1 MPLSVLPTLDG
12 TTDIQRGRLTEA
24 MAYIEDLILL
34 PKPRSVVAGT
44 GAYSLTGGSK
54 IICQGDPGSLFPIAR
69 RLQRALLQNQRIGWA
84 LRAGDPRVY
93 GSRGGTIITLAPEQG
108 IPAQGYR
115 LRIADDGIDLVA
127 GDAAGAFYGVMT
139 LVQMLRQCE
148 GELPAGEIEDS
159 PDFPSRGVMLDISR
173 SKVPTLETLYD
184 LVDLFSGWKINHL
197 ELYTEHTF
205 AYENHREVWAQASPM
220 TGEDILRLDAYCR
233 ERFIELVP
241 NQNSFGHMHH
251 WLELPRY
258 NQLAECPDGFEL
270 TWQGQTREMPPFS
283 LNPTDRRSIE
293 FMGDLFSELLPH
305 FSSEKFNVGCDE
317 TWDVGRGRSARAV
330 EEKGAGRV
338 YLDYLLG
345 IYDLVKRHRRTMH
358 FWGDII
364 LQHPELVPEL
374 PRDAVV
380 LEWGYE
386 ADHPFEEHGAEFAR
400 SGMPF
405 FVCPGTSSWHTI
417 AGRTSNCLGNVRNAT
432 ENGLRHGASGVLNT
446 DWGDNHH
453 TQYLPVSYLG
463 FAAGAVLPWCYETN
477 RDEDFISALDLHA
490 FYDEARVMGTLSHDL
505 GKAHELAGPAPHNST
520 VLFNMLTQ
528 SSDDPLPDGVTVES
542 LRETGEHI
550 ISIIEPLEGARM
562 DRDDAGTTHDEF
574 ANAARM
580 MLHACERGTAMY
592 EVTIDSAEKRD
603 ELASGMRTIL
613 GEHRRLW
620 STRNRVGGLQDSES
634 VLEERLKEYA
644 GAV

>member
-1 MPLSVLPTLDG
+1 
-12 TTDIQRGRLTEA
+12 
-24 MAYIEDLILL
+24 MASIDNLILL
-34 PKPRSVVAGT
+34 PKPRSVVART
-44 GAYSLTGGSK
+44 GAYGLTGGSR
-54 IICQGDPGSLFPIAR
+54 ITCRGDTAALFPIAR
-69 RLQRALLQNQRIGWA
+69 RLQQALWENQQVGWT
-84 LRAGDPRVY
+84 LRAGEPGTD
-93 GSRGGTIITLAPEQG
+93 GSRSGATITLATDQG

-115 LRIADDGIDLVA
+115 MRIDDDGIDLVA

-139 LVQMLRQCE
+139 LVQMLRQSE
-148 GELPAGEIEDS
+148 GALPAGEIEDS

-173 SKVPTLETLYD
+173 SKVPTLQTLFD
-184 LVDLFSGWKINHL
+184 LVDLFSGWKINHV

-205 AYENHREVWAQASPM
+205 AYENHRDVWAQASPM
-220 TGEDILRLDAYCR
+220 TGEEILSLDAYCR
-233 ERFIELVP
+233 ERFVELVP

-258 NQLAECPDGFEL
+258 NHLAECPDGFEL
-270 TWQGQTREMPPFS
+270 TWEGHTRQMPPFS
-283 LNPTDRRSIE
+283 LNPTDRRSAE
-293 FMGDLFSELLPH
+293 FMAELFSELLPH

-317 TWDVGRGRSARAV
+317 IWDVGKGRSARAV
-330 EEKGAGRV
+330 QEKGVGRV

-364 LQHPELVPEL
+364 IQHPELVPEL

-400 SGMPF
+400 SGIPF
-405 FVCPGTSSWHTI
+405 FVCPGTSSWNTI

-432 ENGLRHGASGVLNT
+432 ENGLRHGAIGVLNT
-446 DWGDNHH
+446 DWGDNNH

-463 FAAGAVLPWCYETN
+463 FAAGAAMPWCYETN
-477 RDEDFISALDLHA
+477 GDEDFIAALDLHA
-490 FYDEARVMGTLSHDL
+490 FRDAARVMGTLSHDL
-505 GKAHELAGPAPHNST
+505 GDAHKEAGPAPHNST
-520 VLFNMLTQ
+520 VLFHLLTQ
-528 SSDDPLPDGVTVES
+528 APDVAVPDGVTVES
-542 LRETGEHI
+542 LGQAAGHI
-550 ISIIEPLEGARM
+550 NSIVSPLESARM
-562 DRDDAGTTHDEF
+562 DREDAALTRDEF

-580 MLHACERGTAMY
+580 MLHACNRGTAML
-592 EVTIDSAEKRD
+592 EGTLDSAEKRE
-603 ELASGMRTIL
+603 ELATDMRTIM

-620 STRNRVGGLQDSES
+620 ISRNRVGGLQDSER

-644 GAV
+644 GG

>member
-1 MPLSVLPTLDG
+1 MG
-12 TTDIQRGRLTEA
+12 QRTFREERLTEG
-24 MAYIEDLILL
+24 MASIEDLILL
-34 PKPRSVVAGT
+34 PKPRSVVART
-44 GAYSLTGGSK
+44 GAYGLTGGSK
-54 IICQGDPGSLFPIAR
+54 IVCQGEPGSLFPIAH
-69 RLQRALLQNQRIGWA
+69 RLQQALCENQRIGWI
-84 LRAGDPRVY
+84 LRAGNPRIY
-93 GSRGGTIITLAPEQG
+93 GSRGCTTMTLAPEG
-108 IPAQGYR
+108 EIPAQGYR

-127 GDAAGAFYGVMT
+127 GDVAGAFYGVMT

-148 GELPAGEIEDS
+148 GALPAGEIEDS

-173 SKVPTLETLYD
+173 SKVPTLQTLFD

-205 AYENHREVWAQASPM
+205 AYENHSEVWAQASPM
-220 TGEDILRLDAYCR
+220 TGEEILWLDAYCR

-251 WLELPRY
+251 WLELSRY
-258 NQLAECPDGFEL
+258 NHLAECPEGFEL
-270 TWQGQTREMPPFS
+270 TLGGHTRQMPPFS
-283 LNPTDRRSIE
+283 LNPTDRRSVE
-293 FMGDLFSELLPH
+293 FMGELFSELLPH

-345 IYDLVKRHRRTMH
+345 IYDLVKRHRRRMH
-358 FWGDII
+358 FWGDVII
-364 LQHPELVPEL
+364 QHPDLIPEL
-374 PRDAVV
+374 PKDAVV

-386 ADHPFEEHGAEFAR
+386 ADHPFDEHGAEFAR

-405 FVCPGTSSWHTI
+405 FVCPGTSSWNTI

-432 ENGLRHGASGVLNT
+432 ENGLRHGATGVLNT
-446 DWGDNHH
+446 DWGDNDH

-463 FAAGAVLPWCYETN
+463 FAAGAALSWCHETN

-490 FYDEARVMGTLSHDL
+490 FHDKARVMGTLSYDL
-505 GKAHELAGPAPHNST
+505 GNAHEKAGPAPHNST
-520 VLFNMLTQ
+520 VLFNLLTQ
-528 SSDDPLPDGVTVES
+528 SPDDPIPHGVTIES
-542 LRETGEHI
+542 LRETSEHI
-550 ISIIEPLEGARM
+550 SSIIEPLEGARM
-562 DRDDAGTTHDEF
+562 ERDDAGITRDEF

-580 MLHACERGTAMY
+580 MLHACERGTAMLLRI
-592 EVTIDSAEKRD
+592 IDSAEIRD
-603 ELASGMRTIL
+603 ELASQMRTIL

-620 STRNRVGGLQDSES
+620 SARNRVGGLQNSES
-634 VLEERLKEYA
+634 VFEQRLQEYA
-644 GAV
+644 GAA

>member
-1 MPLSVLPTLDG
+1 
-12 TTDIQRGRLTEA
+12 
-24 MAYIEDLILL
+24 MASIDNLILL
-34 PKPRSVVAGT
+34 PKPRSVVASS
-44 GAYSLTGGSK
+44 GAYGLTSGSK
-54 IICQGDPGSLFPIAR
+54 IICKGDPPSLFPIAR
-69 RLQRALLQNQRIGWA
+69 RLQRAIWEHQRVGWT
-84 LRAGDPRVY
+84 LRARDPELY
-93 GSRGGTIITLAPEQG
+93 SSRSALTITLAPDQG
-108 IPAQGYR
+108 IPGQGYR
-115 LRIADDGIDLVA
+115 MRIAEDGIDLVA
-127 GDAAGAFYGVMT
+127 GDTAGAFYGVMT

-148 GELPAGEIEDS
+148 GALPAGEIEDS

-173 SKVPTLETLYD
+173 SKVPTMETLFD
-184 LVDLFSGWKINHL
+184 LIDMFAGWKINHL

-220 TGEDILRLDAYCR
+220 TGEEILRLDAYCR

-258 NQLAECPDGFEL
+258 NHLAECPDGFEL
-270 TWQGQTREMPPFS
+270 TWGGHTRQMPPFS
-283 LNPTDRRSIE
+283 LNPTDRRSVE
-293 FMGDLFSELLPH
+293 FMGELFSELLPH

-330 EEKGAGRV
+330 EEKTVGRV

-345 IYDLVKRHRRTMH
+345 IYDLVKRHGRTMH

-364 LQHPELVPEL
+364 IQHPDLVPEL
-374 PRDAVV
+374 PKDAVV

-386 ADHPFEEHGAEFAR
+386 ADHPFDEHGAEFAR

-405 FVCPGTSSWHTI
+405 FVCPGTSSWNTI

-446 DWGDNHH
+446 DWGDNDH

-463 FAAGAVLPWCYETN
+463 FAAGAALPWCHETN

-490 FYDEARVMGTLSHDL
+490 FHDTARVMGTLSHDL

-520 VLFNMLTQ
+520 VLFHLLTQ
-528 SSDDPLPDGVTVES
+528 APDDPPPEGVTVES
-542 LRETGEHI
+542 LREAGER
-550 ISIIEPLEGARM
+550 ISSVIEPLEGARM
-562 DRDDAGTTHDEF
+562 DREDAGITRDEF

-580 MLHACERGTAMY
+580 MLHTCERGTAMLDG
-592 EVTIDSAEKRD
+592 TIDSTEKRD
-603 ELASGMRTIL
+603 ELASQMRTIL

-620 STRNRVGGLQDSES
+620 SARNRVGGLQDSES
-634 VLEERLKEYA
+634 VFEQRLQEYA
-644 GAV
+644 GAA

>member
-1 MPLSVLPTLDG
+1 MAS
-12 TTDIQRGRLTEA
+12 IQ
-24 MAYIEDLILL
+24 DLILL
-34 PKPRSVVAGT
+34 PKPRSVVART
-44 GAYSLTGGSK
+44 GAYRLTGGSK
-54 IICQGDPGSLFPIAR
+54 IICQGDTASLFPIAR

-84 LRAGDPRVY
+84 LRAGDL
-93 GSRGGTIITLAPEQG
+93 GIDSSRDGTTITLAPEQG

-139 LVQMLRQCE
+139 LGQMLRQCE
-148 GELPAGEIEDS
+148 GALPAGEIEDS

-173 SKVPTLETLYD
+173 SKVPTLETLFD

-258 NQLAECPDGFEL
+258 NHLAACPDGFEL
-270 TWQGQTREMPPFS
+270 TLQGQTRQMPPFS
-283 LNPTDRRSIE
+283 LNPTDRRSVE
-293 FMGDLFSELLPH
+293 FMGELFSELLPH

-317 TWDVGRGRSARAV
+317 TWDIGRGRSASAA
-330 EEKGAGRV
+330 EERGVGRV
-338 YLDYLLG
+338 YLDYLLD
-345 IYDLVKRHRRTMH
+345 IYELVKRHRHTMH

-364 LQHPELVPEL
+364 IQHPDLVPEL

-386 ADHPFEEHGAEFAR
+386 ADHPFDEHGAEFAR
-400 SGMPF
+400 SGIPF
-405 FVCPGTSSWHTI
+405 FVCPGTSSWNTI
-417 AGRTSNCLGNVRNAT
+417 AGRTSNSLANIRNAT
-432 ENGLRHGASGVLNT
+432 ENGLRHGASGLLNT
-446 DWGDNHH
+446 DWGDNGH

-463 FAAGAVLPWCYETN
+463 FAAGAAMPWCYETN
-477 RDEDFISALDLHA
+477 RDEDFVAALDLHA
-490 FYDEARVMGTLSHDL
+490 FHDAARVMGRLSHDL
-505 GKAHELAGPAPHNST
+505 GDAHKKAGPAPHNST
-520 VLFNMLTQ
+520 VLFHLLTQ
-528 SSDDPLPDGVTVES
+528 APDLAVPDGVTVES
-542 LRETGEHI
+542 LRQAGEHI
-550 ISIIEPLEGARM
+550 NSVVGPLESARM
-562 DRDDAGTTHDEF
+562 DREDADLTRDEF

-580 MLHACERGTAMY
+580 MLHACNRGTAML
-592 EVTIDSAEKRD
+592 EGTIDSVGRRE
-603 ELASGMRTIL
+603 ELASEMRTIL

-620 STRNRVGGLQDSES
+620 ISRSRGGGLQDSES
-634 VLEERLKEYA
+634 ALVERLKEYA
-644 GAV
+644 GG

>member
-1 MPLSVLPTLDG
+1 
-12 TTDIQRGRLTEA
+12 
-24 MAYIEDLILL
+24 MASIDNLILL
-34 PKPRSVVAGT
+34 PKPRSVVASS
-44 GAYSLTGGSK
+44 GAYGLTSGSK
-54 IICQGDPGSLFPIAR
+54 IICKGDPASLFPIAR
-69 RLQRALLQNQRIGWA
+69 RLQRAIWEHQRVGWT
-84 LRAGDPRVY
+84 LRARDPELY
-93 GSRGGTIITLAPEQG
+93 SSRSALTITLAPDQG
-108 IPAQGYR
+108 IPGQGYR
-115 LRIADDGIDLVA
+115 MRIAEDGIDLVA
-127 GDAAGAFYGVMT
+127 GDTAGAFYGVMT
-139 LVQMLRQCE
+139 LVQMLRHCE
-148 GELPAGEIEDS
+148 GALPAGEIEDS

-173 SKVPTLETLYD
+173 SKVPTMETLFD
-184 LVDLFSGWKINHL
+184 LIDMFAGWKINHL

-220 TGEDILRLDAYCR
+220 TGEEILRLDAYCR

-258 NQLAECPDGFEL
+258 NHLAECPDGFEL
-270 TWQGQTREMPPFS
+270 TWGGHTRQMPPFS
-283 LNPTDRRSIE
+283 LNPTDRRSVE
-293 FMGDLFSELLPH
+293 FMGELFSELLPH

-330 EEKGAGRV
+330 EEKAVGRV

-345 IYDLVKRHRRTMH
+345 IYDLVKRHGRTMH

-364 LQHPELVPEL
+364 IQHPDLVPEL
-374 PRDAVV
+374 PKDAVV

-386 ADHPFEEHGAEFAR
+386 ADHPFDEHGAEFAR

-405 FVCPGTSSWHTI
+405 FVCPGTSSWNTI

-446 DWGDNHH
+446 DWGDNDH

-463 FAAGAVLPWCYETN
+463 FAAGAALPWCHETN

-490 FYDEARVMGTLSHDL
+490 FHDTARVMGTLSHDL

-520 VLFNMLTQ
+520 VLFHLLTQ
-528 SSDDPLPDGVTVES
+528 APDDPSPEGVTVES
-542 LRETGEHI
+542 LREAGER
-550 ISIIEPLEGARM
+550 ISSVIEPLEGARM
-562 DRDDAGTTHDEF
+562 DREDAGITRDEF

-580 MLHACERGTAMY
+580 MLHACERGTAMLDG
-592 EVTIDSAEKRD
+592 TIDSTEKRD
-603 ELASGMRTIL
+603 ELASQMRTIL

-620 STRNRVGGLQDSES
+620 SARNRVGGLQDSES
-634 VLEERLKEYA
+634 VFEQRLQEYA
-644 GAV
+644 GAA

>member
-1 MPLSVLPTLDG
+1 
-12 TTDIQRGRLTEA
+12 
-24 MAYIEDLILL
+24 MASIEDLILL
-34 PKPRSVVAGT
+34 PKPRSVVART
-44 GAYSLTGGSK
+44 GAYRLTGGSK
-54 IICQGDPGSLFPIAR
+54 IICQGDTASLFPIAR

-84 LRAGDPRVY
+84 LRAGDPGIY
-93 GSRGGTIITLAPEQG
+93 GSRDGTTMTLAPEG
-108 IPAQGYR
+108 EIPAQGYR

-139 LVQMLRQCE
+139 LGQMLRQCE
-148 GELPAGEIEDS
+148 GDLPAGEIEDF

-173 SKVPTLETLYD
+173 SKVPTLETLFD
-184 LVDLFSGWKINHL
+184 LVDMFSEWKINHL

-220 TGEDILRLDAYCR
+220 TGEEILRLDAYCR

-258 NQLAECPDGFEL
+258 NHLAECPDGFEL
-270 TWQGQTREMPPFS
+270 TLQGQTRQMPPFS
-283 LNPTDRRSIE
+283 LNPTDRRSVE
-293 FMGDLFSELLPH
+293 FMGELFSELLPH

-364 LQHPELVPEL
+364 IQHPELVPEL
-374 PRDAVV
+374 PKDAVV

-400 SGMPF
+400 SGIPF
-405 FVCPGTSSWHTI
+405 FVCPGTSSWNTI
-417 AGRTSNCLGNVRNAT
+417 AGRTDNCLGNVRNAT
-432 ENGLRHGASGVLNT
+432 ENGLRHGAIGLLNT
-446 DWGDNHH
+446 DWGDNNHM
-453 TQYLPVSYLG
+453 QYLPVSYLG
-463 FAAGAVLPWCYETN
+463 FAAGGAMPWCYETN
-477 RDEDFISALDLHA
+477 RDENFIGALDVHA
-490 FYDEARVMGTLSHDL
+490 FRDEARVMGKLSHEL
-505 GKAHELAGPAPHNST
+505 GNAHKQAGPAPHNST
-520 VLFNMLTQ
+520 VLFHLLTQ
-528 SSDDPLPDGVTVES
+528 ASDLAVPDGVTVES
-542 LRETGEHI
+542 LREAGEHI
-550 ISIIEPLEGARM
+550 SSIIEPLEGARM
-562 DRDDAGTTHDEF
+562 ARHDAGITQDEF

-580 MLHACERGTAMY
+580 MLHACHRGTAKL
-592 EVTIDSAEKRD
+592 EGTIDSAEKRD

-620 STRNRVGGLQDSES
+620 ISRSRAGGLQDSES
-634 VLEERLKEYA
+634 ALVERLKEYA
-644 GAV
+644 GG

>member
-1 MPLSVLPTLDG
+1 
-12 TTDIQRGRLTEA
+12 
-24 MAYIEDLILL
+24 MASIDNLILL
-34 PKPRSVVAGT
+34 PKPRSVVART
-44 GAYSLTGGSK
+44 GAYGLTGGSR
-54 IICQGDPGSLFPIAR
+54 ITCRGDTASLFPTAR
-69 RLQRALLQNQRIGWA
+69 RLQQALWENQQVGWT
-84 LRAGDPRVY
+84 LRAGEPGTD
-93 GSRGGTIITLAPEQG
+93 GSRSGATITLATDQG

-115 LRIADDGIDLVA
+115 MRIDDDGIDLVA

-139 LVQMLRQCE
+139 LVQMLRPSE
-148 GELPAGEIEDS
+148 GALPAGEIEDS

-173 SKVPTLETLYD
+173 SKVPTLQTLFD

-220 TGEDILRLDAYCR
+220 TGEEILRLDVYCR

-258 NQLAECPDGFEL
+258 NHLAECPEGFEL
-270 TWQGQTREMPPFS
+270 TWQGHTRQMPPFS
-283 LNPTDRRSIE
+283 LNPTDRRSVE
-293 FMGDLFSELLPH
+293 FMGELFSELLPH
-305 FSSEKFNVGCDE
+305 FSSERFNVGCDE
-317 TWDVGRGRSARAV
+317 TWDVGRGKSARAV
-330 EEKGAGRV
+330 EQRGAGRV

-358 FWGDII
+358 YWGDII
-364 LQHPELVPEL
+364 IQHPDLVPEL
-374 PRDAVV
+374 PKDAVV

-386 ADHPFEEHGAEFAR
+386 ANHPFDEHGAEFAR
-400 SGMPF
+400 SGIPF
-405 FVCPGTSSWHTI
+405 FVCPGTSSWNTI

-446 DWGDNHH
+446 DWGDNDH

-463 FAAGAVLPWCYETN
+463 FAAGAALPWCHETN
-477 RDEDFISALDLHA
+477 KDEDFIPALDLHA
-490 FYDEARVMGTLSHDL
+490 FYDRARVMGRLCHDL
-505 GKAHELAGPAPHNST
+505 GNAHELAGPAPHNST
-520 VLFNMLTQ
+520 VLFNLLTQ
-528 SSDDPLPDGVTVES
+528 SPDDPLFEGVSVES

-550 ISIIEPLEGARM
+550 VSIIEPLERARM
-562 DRDDAGTTHDEF
+562 ERDDAGVIRDEF

-580 MLHACERGTAMY
+580 MLHACERGTAML
-592 EVTIDSAEKRD
+592 EGNIDSAEKRG
-603 ELASGMRTIL
+603 ELASQMRTIL

-620 STRNRVGGLQDSES
+620 SARNRVGGLQDSES
-634 VLEERLKEYA
+634 VFEKRLQEYE

>member
-1 MPLSVLPTLDG
+1 M
-12 TTDIQRGRLTEA
+12 LTEA
-24 MAYIEDLILL
+24 MASIEDLILL
-34 PKPRSVVAGT
+34 PKPRSVVARS
-44 GAYSLTGGSK
+44 GAYRLTGGSK
-54 IICQGDPGSLFPIAR
+54 IICQGDPESLFPIAR
-69 RLQRALLQNQRIGWA
+69 RLQRALLESQRISWV
-84 LRAGDPRVY
+84 LRAGDP
-93 GSRGGTIITLAPEQG
+93 GNDDSRGRTTITLAPDNG
-108 IPAQGYR
+108 ILTQGYR
-115 LRIADDGIDLVA
+115 LRIADEGIDLVA

-148 GELPAGEIEDS
+148 GALPAGEIEDS
-159 PDFPSRGVMLDISR
+159 PDFPVRGVMLDISR
-173 SKVPTLETLYD
+173 SKVPTLETLFD

-258 NQLAECPDGFEL
+258 NHLAECPEGFEL
-270 TWQGQTREMPPFS
+270 TLHGHTRQMPPFS
-283 LNPTDRRSIE
+283 LNPSDSRSVE
-293 FMGDLFSELLPH
+293 FMRELFSELLPH
-305 FSSEKFNVGCDE
+305 FSSGKFNVGCDE

-364 LQHPELVPEL
+364 IQHPELVPEL

-386 ADHPFEEHGAEFAR
+386 ADHPFKEHGAEFAR
-400 SGMPF
+400 SGIPF
-405 FVCPGTSSWHTI
+405 FVCPGTSSWNTI
-417 AGRTSNCLGNVRNAT
+417 AGRTDNCLGNVRNAT
-432 ENGLRHGASGVLNT
+432 ENGLRHGAIGLLNT
-446 DWGDNHH
+446 DWGDNNH

-463 FAAGAVLPWCYETN
+463 FAAGAAMPWCYETN

-490 FYDEARVMGTLSHDL
+490 FYDRARVMGRLSYDL
-505 GKAHELAGPAPHNST
+505 GNAHEKAGPAPHNST
-520 VLFNMLTQ
+520 VLFHLLTQ
-528 SSDDPLPDGVTVES
+528 APDSPLPDGVTVES
-542 LRETGEHI
+542 LRQAGEHI
-550 ISIIEPLEGARM
+550 NSVVGPLESARM
-562 DRDDAGTTHDEF
+562 DREDADLTRDEF

-580 MLHACERGTAMY
+580 MLHACNRGTGML
-592 EVTIDSAEKRD
+592 EGTLNSAGKRE
-603 ELASGMRTIL
+603 ELASKMRTIL

-620 STRNRVGGLQDSES
+620 ISRSRGGGLQDSES
-634 VLEERLKEYA
+634 ALVERLKEYA
-644 GAV
+644 GG

>member
-1 MPLSVLPTLDG
+1 
-12 TTDIQRGRLTEA
+12 
-24 MAYIEDLILL
+24 MASIEDLVLL
-34 PKPRSVVAGT
+34 PKPRSVVART
-44 GAYSLTGGSK
+44 GAYRLTGGSK
-54 IICQGDPGSLFPIAR
+54 IICRGDPGSLFSIAQ
-69 RLQRALLQNQRIGWA
+69 RLQRALWENQRIWWT
-84 LRAGDPRVY
+84 LRAGDPWIY
-93 GSRGGTIITLAPEQG
+93 GSRGGTTMTLAPGGE

-127 GDAAGAFYGVMT
+127 GDAAGAFYSVMT

-148 GELPAGEIEDS
+148 GDLPAGEIEDS

-173 SKVPTLETLYD
+173 SKVPTLGTLFD
-184 LVDLFSGWKINHL
+184 LVDMFSGWKINHL

-220 TGEDILRLDAYCR
+220 TGEDILSLDAYCH

-258 NQLAECPDGFEL
+258 NHLAECPDGFEL
-270 TWQGQTREMPPFS
+270 TWQGHTRQMPPFS
-283 LNPTDRRSIE
+283 LNPTDRRSVE
-293 FMGDLFSELLPH
+293 FMGELFSELLPH

-317 TWDVGRGRSARAV
+317 TWDVGKGRSAQAV
-330 EEKGAGRV
+330 QEKGAGRV

-345 IYDLVKRHRRTMH
+345 IYDMVKHHRRTMH

-364 LQHPELVPEL
+364 IQHPDLVPEL
-374 PRDAVV
+374 PKDAVV

-386 ADHPFEEHGAEFAR
+386 ADHPFDEHGAEFAS

-405 FVCPGTSSWHTI
+405 FVCPGTSSWNTI

-432 ENGLRHGASGVLNT
+432 ANGLRHGAGGVLNT

-463 FAAGAVLPWCYETN
+463 FAAGAALPWCHETN
-477 RDEDFISALDLHA
+477 RDEDFIPALDLHA
-490 FYDEARVMGTLSHDL
+490 FYDRARVMGRLSHDL
-505 GKAHELAGPAPHNST
+505 GNAHEKAGPGPHNST
-520 VLFNMLTQ
+520 VLFHLLTQ
-528 SSDDPLPDGVTVES
+528 SPDGPPPEGVTVQS

-550 ISIIEPLEGARM
+550 SSIIEPLEGARM
-562 DRDDAGTTHDEF
+562 DRDDAEATRDEF

-580 MLHACERGTAMY
+580 MLHACERGTAMLDG
-592 EVTIDSAEKRD
+592 TIDSAEKRD

-620 STRNRVGGLQDSES
+620 RARNRIGGLQDSES
-634 VLEERLKEYA
+634 VFEERLQEYE
-644 GAV
+644 GAA

>member
-1 MPLSVLPTLDG
+1 
-12 TTDIQRGRLTEA
+12 
-24 MAYIEDLILL
+24 MASIEDLILL
-34 PKPRSVVAGT
+34 PKPRAVIARAGT
-44 GAYSLTGGSK
+44 YRLTGGSN

-69 RLQRALLQNQRIGWA
+69 RLQRALWENQRIGWA
-84 LRAGDPRVY
+84 LRAGDPGND
-93 GSRGGTIITLAPEQG
+93 GSRSGTTITLTPEQG

-127 GDAAGAFYGVMT
+127 GDAAGTFYGVMT

-148 GELPAGEIEDS
+148 GALPAGEIEDL

-173 SKVPTLETLYD
+173 SKVPTMETLFD
-184 LVDLFSGWKINHL
+184 LVDMFSGWKINHL

-220 TGEDILRLDAYCR
+220 TGEEVLRLDAYCR

-258 NQLAECPDGFEL
+258 NHLAECPDGFEL
-270 TWQGQTREMPPFS
+270 TWGGHTRQMPPFS
-283 LNPTDRRSIE
+283 LNPTDRRSVE
-293 FMGDLFSELLPH
+293 FMGELFSELLPH

-317 TWDVGRGRSARAV
+317 TWDVGRGRSARTV

-338 YLDYLLG
+338 YLDYVLG
-345 IYDLVKRHRRTMH
+345 IYDLVERHDRTMH

-364 LQHPELVPEL
+364 NQHPDLVPEL
-374 PRDAVV
+374 PKDAVV

-386 ADHPFEEHGAEFAR
+386 ADHPFDEHGGEFAS

-405 FVCPGTSSWHTI
+405 FVCPGTSSWNSI

-432 ENGLRHGASGVLNT
+432 ENGLKHGAGGVLNT

-463 FAAGAVLPWCYETN
+463 FAAGAALPWCHETN

-490 FYDEARVMGTLSHDL
+490 FYDRARVMGRLSHDL
-505 GKAHELAGPAPHNST
+505 GKAHEKAGPGPHNST
-520 VLFNMLTQ
+520 VLFHLLTQ
-528 SSDDPLPDGVTVES
+528 APDRPLPEGVTVDS
-542 LRETGEHI
+542 LREAGEHI
-550 ISIIEPLEGARM
+550 VSIMEPLEGARM
-562 DRDDAGTTHDEF
+562 DRNDAEVTRGEF

-580 MLHACERGTAMY
+580 MLHACERGTAMLKG
-592 EVTIDSAEKRD
+592 TIDSADKRD
-603 ELASGMRTIL
+603 ELASQMRTIL

-620 STRNRVGGLQDSES
+620 SVRNRVGGLQDSEG
-634 VLEERLKEYA
+634 VFEQRLREYS